1 MKQKISLIKLGINIA
16 ILSMCVFLF
25 ASCAIEEDKNKDA
38 DYDLNMNPYAEINLD
53 DYLTLPDYDTYSFAP
68 VEYTVSEKDVNDEI
82 TKRLSEAGTT
92 QTVTEGTVRMG
103 DKITVK
109 FSPSE
114 SEDGNLE
121 GLSSE
126 SLQMVLGQEDMVEGF
141 QEGISGHKIG
151 ESFTIEIV
159 FPDPYTVKPEIAGKT
174 IKFDVKVLNKEV
186 TVPAK
191 LDETFIKKHSTAQTT
206 EEYTETVRNEMEK
219 NAYEKS
225 LQEVKDNFYA
235 QLIGNVVMKD
245 MPQDKVQEF
254 KEISDTRYRKV
265 AETYEIKWEDFLMQY
280 FSVTP
285 DNYDAY
291 LLSYAREVIKQEMV
305 LYAIA
310 EREGIQITEDD
321 YNKFLQLQLKNSGYK
336 DEEAFEKYSGMSIR
350 EYVAKNHLFMNY
362 ILNEDM
368 NAIYDRLKPQS

>member
-1 MKQKISLIKLGINIA
+1 MKQKISLVKLGIITA
-16 ILSMCVFLF
+16 ILSMGVFVF
-25 ASCAIEEDKNKDA
+25 TSCAMTEEEKNIS

-68 VEYTVSEKDVNDEI
+68 VEYAVSEEDVDDEI
-82 TKRLSEAGTT
+82 AKRLSEAGTT
-92 QTVTEGTVRMG
+92 QIVTEGTAKMG
-103 DKITVK
+103 DKVTVK

-114 SEDGNLE
+114 SEDSNLE

-126 SLQMVLGQEDMVEGF
+126 SLQMVLGQENMVEGF
-141 QEGISGHKIG
+141 QEGIIGHKIG
-151 ESFTIEIV
+151 EAFTIEIV
-159 FPDPYTVKPEIAGKT
+159 FPDPYSVKPEIAGKT
-174 IKFDVKVLNKEV
+174 IEFEIRVLNKEV

-191 LDETFIKKHSTAQTT
+191 LDETFIKENSTAKTK
-206 EEYTETVRNEMEK
+206 EEYKQEVQKEMEK
-219 NAYEKS
+219 AAYEKS
-225 LQEVKDNFYA
+225 LQEVKDDFYA
-235 QLIGNVVMKD
+235 QLIANVIMKD

-254 KEISDTRYRKV
+254 KEISDARYRKV
-265 AETYEIKWEDFLMQY
+265 AETYGIKWEDFLMQY

-321 YNKFLQLQLKNSGYK
+321 YSEFLQLQLKNSGYK
-336 DEEAFEKYSGMSIR
+336 DEEAFENYSGMSIR

-368 NAIYDRLKPQS
+368 NAIYDRLKQQS